1 MIRIFTSN
9 LRTYLGLFDC
19 GLSGSIKNIVT
30 RVNDFYDSFCLSE
43 PKLLKLRRRS
53 NSSPL
58 MIVRALLGIIVT
70 PRMLSPSRDL
80 FIFLGSRNLY
90 YVKEVSEV
98 SGVSILVVGSSPYS
112 LNAKNLNLAF
122 FSAIHIEAAVKI
134 ASAYSQSLFLR
145 FQLLIWSHFLSTFK
159 NCIIISHE
167 DTQPLGAFLPSFQGS
182 LVSLEV

>member
-1 MIRIFTSN
+1 
-9 LRTYLGLFDC
+9 
-19 GLSGSIKNIVT
+19 
-30 RVNDFYDSFCLSE
+30 
-43 PKLLKLRRRS
+43 
-53 NSSPL
+53 